1 MAKYDWIKLRQKYIT
16 GDYKSLKDFAERE
29 NVDYPTL
36 RNNANGWKKE
46 RVTKQIQK
54 TNIIIEKTLNKQAEK
69 ESDLNMQV
77 LGVAEKFIK
86 ALGKWTI
93 EELSE
98 LTRADTR
105 DFVDLTG
112 ALANLQKIHRISEGL
127 DKTNAG
133 NSADTQDD
141 AVNALIDKLQAR
153 KVADD

>member
-16 GDYKSLKDFAERE
+16 GEYKSLKDFAERE

-54 TNIIIEKTLNKQAEK
+54 TNKIIEKTLNKQAEK
-69 ESDLNMQV
+69 ESALNVQV
-77 LGVAEKFIK
+77 LSVAEKFIK
-86 ALGKWTI
+86 VLGRFTV

-98 LTRADTR
+98 LTMADSR
-105 DFVDLTG
+105 DFVNLTG
-112 ALANLQKIHRISEGL
+112 ALSNLQKVHRISEGL
-127 DKTNAG
+127 DKPNAG
-133 NSADTQDD
+133 NSGDTQDD

>member
-46 RVTKQIQK
+46 RVTKQKQK
-54 TNIIIEKTLNKQAEK
+54 TDKIIEKTINKQAEK
-69 ESDLNMQV
+69 ESALNVQV
-77 LGVAEKFIK
+77 LSVAEKFIK
-86 ALGKWTI
+86 VLGRFTV

-98 LTRADTR
+98 LTMADTR
-105 DFVDLTG
+105 DFVNLTG
-112 ALANLQKIHRISEGL
+112 ALSNLQKIHRISEGL
-127 DKTNAG
+127 DKPNAG
-133 NSADTQDD
+133 NSTDTHDD